1 MKEDTSEEHMSCQRL
16 TSYHYPIR
24 EQPCQHPNFTLL
36 SREGAAARP
45 QITGG
50 GKRDINKD
58 QSLDSQSHTRR
69 LMQTGVCVLGLFS
82 ETLERSSS
90 RRGML
95 IVNTAVR
102 RQAEEEDVLS
112 TALLSVCR
120 QP

>member
-1 MKEDTSEEHMSCQRL
+1 
-16 TSYHYPIR
+16 
-24 EQPCQHPNFTLL
+24 
-36 SREGAAARP
+36 
-45 QITGG
+45 
-50 GKRDINKD
+50 
-58 QSLDSQSHTRR
+58 
-69 LMQTGVCVLGLFS
+69 MQTGVCVLGLFS